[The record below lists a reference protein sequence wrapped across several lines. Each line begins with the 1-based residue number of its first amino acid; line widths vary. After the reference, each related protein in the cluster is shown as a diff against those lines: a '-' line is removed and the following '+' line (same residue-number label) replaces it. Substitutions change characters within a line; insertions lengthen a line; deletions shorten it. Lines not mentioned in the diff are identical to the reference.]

1 MCLDNS
7 IKFTMHFAHYV
18 YQSNLHLYVEN
29 YTGLPK
35 FCFISCVFDPEKS
48 PSLNQ
53 SASKQKAVATWSLA
67 FSRASNIFLVLTS
80 SSHSFLVNSSYY
92 EWFS

>member
-18 YQSNLHLYVEN
+18 YQSNLRFYVEN

-35 FCFISCVFDPEKS
+35 FFSISLCV
-48 PSLNQ
+48 
-53 SASKQKAVATWSLA
+53 
-67 FSRASNIFLVLTS
+67 
-80 SSHSFLVNSSYY
+80 
-92 EWFS
+92 

>member
-1 MCLDNS
+1 MCLNNS

-35 FCFISCVFDPEKS
+35 FCIISLCV
-48 PSLNQ
+48 
-53 SASKQKAVATWSLA
+53 
-67 FSRASNIFLVLTS
+67 
-80 SSHSFLVNSSYY
+80 
-92 EWFS
+92 